1 MRIKTIRISGFK
13 AIQHCAKYLE
23 PEGRNDPYLLTWDS
37 KKFEVNLSFT
47 QPFLYGVIGPN
58 CCGKS
63 SILYALAYFFGS
75 TAKLRQDLFH
85 GGNNQHPIIV
95 EVVLQGIVPIPGTW
109 HEQNCARVDTHFEL
123 VVAKVWLGESR
134 TVLIK
139 RLDGSY
145 YKAGTNDN
153 KELAILYPEY
163 RLIAADSKLSEEAN
177 PEKANLVNDL
187 IKELLDRRQSSS
199 NRSIVRKLE
208 QALLLLGGL
217 VNRSTSPSSAAW
229 RDIENLES
237 KLSLSI
243 KPITP
248 GEPKVRIQIQG
259 SIPTLEQLFTKGR
272 IRIDDGLEL
281 DFSEHGLGLQRS
293 FVVSTLHTWC
303 DIIGRKNDSQDYV
316 FGFEEPELYLH
327 PHAIR
332 ILLHAFENIAEN
344 DQIIFSSHSTEF
356 VNRVPLENV
365 ICVKRCQNVRSI
377 IQPELSHLSVNTKSK
392 VQRYLR
398 EDRSDMLFARAVL
411 LVEGQSEVFALP
423 GMARTLGY
431 DFDRSGVSV
440 VFVNG
445 RGNFATYH
453 VILNSFGIPHVI
465 LADGDGNRV
474 AREQE
479 YKRLNED
486 SYVVDYDFEFLVA
499 STLSRT
505 RLLSIVN
512 ECRSRRGVIPLIN
525 LATNGLRAENLV
537 KDWWGKI
544 KEEMDSDIAAQHRP
558 TYSTERLNLRTT
570 LQQIA
575 TRVIANNH
583 HLPDAINKKRAKILQ
598 SEGKPLAGRVLGE
611 ELKRSEIRKMTEIV
625 KVIERAIEL
634 SEQ

>member
-13 AIQHCAKYLE
+13 AIQHCAQFAE
-23 PEGRNDPYLLTWDS
+23 PAGKNDPYALTWDAN
-37 KKFEVNLSFT
+37 KFEVNLSIA

-58 CCGKS
+58 SCGKS
-63 SILYALAYFFGS
+63 SILYALAYFFGN
-75 TAKLRQDLFH
+75 TVKLRQDLFH
-85 GGNNQHPIIV
+85 GGSNQRPIIV
-95 EVVLQGIVPIPGTW
+95 EVVLQGVVSNPDAW
-109 HEQNCARVDTHFEL
+109 HMQNCTQVDANYEL
-123 VVAKVWLGESR
+123 VIAKVWLGESR
-134 TVLIK
+134 TVLIN
-139 RLDGSY
+139 RPDGTY
-145 YKAGTNDN
+145 TKAGTNDN
-153 KELAILYPEY
+153 KELATLLPEY

-199 NRSIVRKLE
+199 NRSIVRKIE

-217 VNRSTSPSSAAW
+217 VNRSTSPNSVAW
-229 RDIENLES
+229 RDIQDLES

-259 SIPTLEQLFTKGR
+259 SVPTLEQLFTKGR

-303 DIIGRKNDSQDYV
+303 EVIGRKNDTQDYV

-332 ILLHAFENIAEN
+332 MLLQAFGNIAEN
-344 DQIIFSSHSTEF
+344 DQIIFTSHSTEF
-356 VNRVPLENV
+356 INRVPLENV

-377 IQPELSHLSVNTKSK
+377 IQPDLTHLPGNTKSK

-431 DFDRSGVSV
+431 DFDRVGVSV

-445 RGNFATYH
+445 KGNFATYH
-453 VILNSFGIPHVI
+453 EILTAFGIPHVI
-465 LADGDGNRV
+465 LADGDGNRPV
-474 AREQE
+474 REQE
-479 YKRLNED
+479 YRRLNQN
-486 SYVVDYDFEFLVA
+486 SYVVDYDFEFLVT
-499 STLSRT
+499 STLSGR

-512 ECRSRRGVIPLIN
+512 ECRSHRGVPPLKN
-525 LATNGLRAENLV
+525 LASNGLRAENFV
-537 KDWWGKI
+537 RDWWEKV
-544 KEEMDSDIAAQHRP
+544 KEEMDSDIAVQHRP
-558 TYSTERLNLRTT
+558 EYSAEQQPIRSILL
-570 LQQIA
+570 QIA

-611 ELKRSEIRKMTEIV
+611 ELNRSEIRKMAEIV
-625 KVIERAIEL
+625 QAINKAIEL
-634 SEQ
+634 SGR